1 MQLIKPNGRLRNNDF
16 TIVFMRIRRYF
27 INFAL

>member
-1 MQLIKPNGRLRNNDF
+1 MQLINPEGSLLINDF

-27 INFAL
+27 INFAS

>member
-1 MQLIKPNGRLRNNDF
+1 MQLINPKESLIVNDF

-27 INFAL
+27 INFTS

>member
-1 MQLIKPNGRLRNNDF
+1 MQLINPQGGLSINDF

-27 INFAL
+27 INFAS